1 MLFTGSMGISSVIF
15 MEVCWLE
22 VQVSILFALALALAL
37 GHSLT
42 VESRSSKS
50 LQGLGLR
57 GTSPSENAL
66 QSGPEDSRALRA
78 IF

>member
-1 MLFTGSMGISSVIF
+1 

-22 VQVSILFALALALAL
+22 VQVSILFALALAL